1 MQRWLKFAK
10 YLPSQGWQPVIYTP
24 SNPEQ
29 LAVDESFLAEIP
41 DEVEVLKRPIRE
53 PYAIYHKLMGR
64 GSAKG
69 SGVNPINSQKKS
81 WKQRLMLWMRSN
93 LFVPDPRAGWVR
105 PSVKFLCSYLEEHPV
120 DVIVTTGPPQS
131 VHLIGRGL
139 HRRLG
144 VSWVADF
151 RDPWTKMFFFEN
163 LPLLPWVRR
172 RHFRLEKSVLD
183 EATAVISVTPR
194 VQADFASR
202 TSTPVHLITNG
213 YDESDFAIDLPERTD
228 GKFRIV
234 HTGLF
239 ASDGNPLELWNAL
252 AGLCSESSE
261 FAQRLE
267 IRLAGKVDPEIV
279 DSIVETGLGA
289 QLKLLGYLPH
299 PESVAELRQADII
312 LLPLRHGPEY
322 SKVYPGKIFECMAA
336 TCVSADGLLSGAL
349 PLTYPASADAA
360 GSASSSAKSKGQVR
374 VPQGEPGTC
383 IAFPQSDAAMPRV
396 LGIGPS
402 DSVLAEASVS
412 SPSMPEKEAR
422 HLHSPAAETPTQAT
436 ASPAILGIGP
446 TDSAAAELL
455 RATGT
460 GIMYDWDADP
470 SAFIRDAA
478 AVPSAT
484 GKGPVCVPQGEPS
497 TGIVRPLHAKRAAAA
512 SDYSRR
518 ALTARLATLLSSLS
532 GG

>member
-10 YLPSQGWQPVIYTP
+10 YLPSFDWQPVVYTP

-29 LAVDESFLAEIP
+29 LAVDESLLAEIP
-41 DEVEVLKRPIRE
+41 AAAEVLKRSIRE
-53 PYAIYHKLMGR
+53 PYAVYHKLMGR

-81 WKQRLMLWMRSN
+81 WKQRLMLWIRSN

-144 VSWVADF
+144 VPWVADF
-151 RDPWTKMFFFEN
+151 RDPWTRMFYFEN

-172 RHFRLEKSVLD
+172 RHFRLEKSVLY
-183 EATAVISVTPR
+183 EASAIISVTPR

-213 YDESDFAIDLPERTD
+213 YDESDFAVELPPRTD
-228 GKFRIV
+228 GKFRVV

-239 ASDGNPLELWNAL
+239 ASDGNPLELWQSL
-252 AGLCSESSE
+252 AGLCSESAD
-261 FAQRLE
+261 FASRLE

-279 DSIVETGLGA
+279 DSIVEAGLGA
-289 QLKLLGYLPH
+289 QLNLLGYLPH
-299 PESVAELRQADII
+299 PESVAELRQADVI
-312 LLPLRHGPEY
+312 LLPLRHGAEY

-336 TCVSADGLLSGAL
+336 
-349 PLTYPASADAA
+349 AA
-360 GSASSSAKSKGQVR
+360 RPSAKSKGQV
-374 VPQGEPGTC
+374 
-383 IAFPQSDAAMPRV
+383 DAAIPIV
-396 LGIGPS
+396 LGIGP
-402 DSVLAEASVS
+402 A
-412 SPSMPEKEAR
+412 
-422 HLHSPAAETPTQAT
+422 
-436 ASPAILGIGP
+436 
-446 TDSAAAELL
+446 DSAAAELL

-460 GIMYDWDADP
+460 GIMFDWDADP
-470 SAFIRDAA
+470 SDFIRDAA
-478 AVPSAT
+478 ALPSAA
-484 GKGPVCVPQGEPS
+484 GKGQAHVPQGEP
-497 TGIVRPLHAKRAAAA
+497 GACIARPEQRNRAATA

-518 ALTARLATLLSSLS
+518 ALTARLAALLSELS
-532 GG
+532 

>member
-1 MQRWLKFAK
+1 MRRVLVITYYWPPTGGSGVQRWLKFAK

-29 LAVDESFLAEIP
+29 IAVDESLLAEIP

-64 GSAKG
+64 GLAKG
-69 SGVNPINSQKKS
+69 SGVNPINSQKKN
-81 WKQRLMLWMRSN
+81 WKQRLMLWIRSN

-144 VSWVADF
+144 VPWVADF

-213 YDESDFAIDLPERTD
+213 YDESDFAADLPERTD
-228 GKFRIV
+228 GKFRVV

-279 DSIVETGLGA
+279 DSIVEAGLGA

-336 TCVSADGLLSGAL
+336 VAHPSAPG
-349 PLTYPASADAA
+349 
-360 GSASSSAKSKGQVR
+360 KGQIR
-374 VPQGEPGTC
+374 
-383 IAFPQSDAAMPRV
+383 A
-396 LGIGPS
+396 
-402 DSVLAEASVS
+402 
-412 SPSMPEKEAR
+412 PEKGAQY
-422 HLHSPAAETPTQAT
+422 LHSPAAETPTQAT
-436 ASPAILGIGP
+436 AAAMLGIGP

-460 GIMYDWDADP
+460 GIMFDWDADP

-478 AVPSAT
+478 AARLACNGRAMPVLGSPCGTQT
-484 GKGPVCVPQGEPS
+484 G
-497 TGIVRPLHAKRAAAA
+497 PLPAADGTAAA
-512 SDYSRR
+512 SGYSRR

>member
-1 MQRWLKFAK
+1 
-10 YLPSQGWQPVIYTP
+10 
-24 SNPEQ
+24 
-29 LAVDESFLAEIP
+29 
-41 DEVEVLKRPIRE
+41 VE
-53 PYAIYHKLMGR
+53 
-64 GSAKG
+64 
-69 SGVNPINSQKKS
+69 
-81 WKQRLMLWMRSN
+81 
-93 LFVPDPRAGWVR
+93 
-105 PSVKFLCSYLEEHPV
+105 
-120 DVIVTTGPPQS
+120 
-131 VHLIGRGL
+131 L
-139 HRRLG
+139 H
-144 VSWVADF
+144 
-151 RDPWTKMFFFEN
+151 
-163 LPLLPWVRR
+163 
-172 RHFRLEKSVLD
+172 
-183 EATAVISVTPR
+183 
-194 VQADFASR
+194 
-202 TSTPVHLITNG
+202 
-213 YDESDFAIDLPERTD
+213 ERTD

-252 AGLCSESSE
+252 AGLCSESSD

-279 DSIVETGLGA
+279 DSIVEAGLGA

-312 LLPLRHGPEY
+312 LLPLRHGSEY

-336 TCVSADGLLSGAL
+336 
-349 PLTYPASADAA
+349 AA
-360 GSASSSAKSKGQVR
+360 GPSAKSKGQVR
-374 VPQGEPGTC
+374 VP
-383 IAFPQSDAAMPRV
+383 
-396 LGIGPS
+396 
-402 DSVLAEASVS
+402 
-412 SPSMPEKEAR
+412 EKGAR
-422 HLHSPAAETPTQAT
+422 HLHSLAAETPTQAT
-436 ASPAILGIGP
+436 AAAILGVGP

-478 AVPSAT
+478 AVPSAA

-497 TGIVRPLHAKRAAAA
+497 TGIARPEQRHRAAAA

>member
-1 MQRWLKFAK
+1 M
-10 YLPSQGWQPVIYTP
+10 
-24 SNPEQ
+24 
-29 LAVDESFLAEIP
+29 
-41 DEVEVLKRPIRE
+41 
-53 PYAIYHKLMGR
+53 
-64 GSAKG
+64 
-69 SGVNPINSQKKS
+69 
-81 WKQRLMLWMRSN
+81 
-93 LFVPDPRAGWVR
+93 
-105 PSVKFLCSYLEEHPV
+105 

-144 VSWVADF
+144 VPWVADF

-213 YDESDFAIDLPERTD
+213 YDESDFAADLPERTD
-228 GKFRIV
+228 GKFRVV

-252 AGLCSESSE
+252 AGLCSESSD

-336 TCVSADGLLSGAL
+336 
-349 PLTYPASADAA
+349 
-360 GSASSSAKSKGQVR
+360 
-374 VPQGEPGTC
+374 
-383 IAFPQSDAAMPRV
+383 
-396 LGIGPS
+396 GPS
-402 DSVLAEASVS
+402 
-412 SPSMPEKEAR
+412 
-422 HLHSPAAETPTQAT
+422 
-436 ASPAILGIGP
+436 ILGIGP

-460 GIMYDWDADP
+460 GIMFDWDADP

-478 AVPSAT
+478 AMPSAA
-484 GKGPVCVPQGEPS
+484 GKGQACI
-497 TGIVRPLHAKRAAAA
+497 TRPEQRQRVAAA
-512 SDYSRR
+512 SDYSRS
-518 ALTARLATLLSSLS
+518 ALTARLAALLSELS
-532 GG
+532 